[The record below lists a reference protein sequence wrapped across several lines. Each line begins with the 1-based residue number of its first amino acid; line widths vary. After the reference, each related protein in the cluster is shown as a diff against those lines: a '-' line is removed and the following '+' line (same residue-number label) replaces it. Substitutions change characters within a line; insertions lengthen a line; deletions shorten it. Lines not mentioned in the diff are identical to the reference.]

1 MSMEMPNIV
10 PEEIAKPKEQGE
22 EPFPVSDIE
31 DISERKLSSVALR
44 LQELFP
50 EQSERIGEIAD
61 SFLKSVHSE
70 LLEAN
75 DEIREKGLPELDKKS
90 LDAIELFYQLKAEK
104 QIRGCLPLE
113 AKKAVYQYF
122 KDIAGVIEKKE
133 KTDKSIPELSN
144 PVLKNTLFQK
154 LDNGEMAARIPL
166 NKEKTDVDFL
176 IVSKNDID
184 QYCFYIL
191 STLPKAELNKKQQ
204 AELDAYLEKNQESK
218 SSINIKKLLS
228 IVRVNPVLLDQF
240 KSRFERDVANRER
253 YTKRKVR
260 ETAGMLS
267 VVFKD
272 RNEGEKFLDL
282 CTGTGDIATI
292 IKTLGPQIKGVDL
305 NKYYLKVG
313 RIYDTILKKKFGSQ
327 ENERHLSEADVI
339 NGELPDADVWI
350 AKHPCAPHMAL
361 PDEIIRKF
369 SENSTANQLYLLTCC
384 ANKSVGHCPHSYNQ
398 NGLISSEEWNQSCLA
413 SSDIGTEE
421 EHGKI
426 EKVQEALKKINNA
439 RIRYIRDVLHL
450 DAELVEIPG
459 TIMNQMI
466 IVRK

>member
-10 PEEIAKPKEQGE
+10 PEEITKPKEKVE
-22 EPFPVSDIE
+22 EPFPASDIE
-31 DISERKLSSVALR
+31 DISERKLSSIALK

-61 SFLKSVHSE
+61 SFLKNVHSE

-90 LDAIELFYQLKAEK
+90 LDTIELFYQLKAEK

-113 AKKAVYQYF
+113 AKRVVYQYF
-122 KDIAGVIEKKE
+122 KDIAGKKKKKE
-133 KTDKSIPELSN
+133 KIDKSIPELSN
-144 PVLKNTLFQK
+144 PILKDTLFQK
-154 LDNGEMAARIPL
+154 LDNGETVAQIPL
-166 NKEKTDVDFL
+166 KKRETNEKFLTVNK
-176 IVSKNDID
+176 SDID
-184 QYCFYIL
+184 RYRFYML
-191 STLPKAELNKKQQ
+191 STLPRAELNKKQQ
-204 AELDAYLEKNQESK
+204 AELDAYLEKKQESK
-218 SSINIKKLLS
+218 PLDLRKLLS
-228 IVRVNPVLLDQF
+228 IIKANPVLFDQF

-272 RNEGEKFLDL
+272 RKEGEKFLDL

-313 RIYDTILKKKFGSQ
+313 RIYDTVLQKKFGSR
-327 ENERHLSEADVI
+327 ENERHLSEVDVI
-339 NGELPDADVWI
+339 NEEMPDADVWI

-369 SENSTANQLYLLTCC
+369 SENSTAKELYLLTCC

-398 NGLISSEEWNQSCLA
+398 NGLISSEEWNESCLA

-426 EKVQEALKKINNA
+426 EKVQEALKKINGA
-439 RIRYIRDVLHL
+439 RIKYIMEVLHL

>member
-1 MSMEMPNIV
+1 MEMPNIV

-327 ENERHLSEADVI
+327 EN
-339 NGELPDADVWI
+339 
-350 AKHPCAPHMAL
+350 
-361 PDEIIRKF
+361 
-369 SENSTANQLYLLTCC
+369 
-384 ANKSVGHCPHSYNQ
+384 
-398 NGLISSEEWNQSCLA
+398 
-413 SSDIGTEE
+413 
-421 EHGKI
+421 
-426 EKVQEALKKINNA
+426 
-439 RIRYIRDVLHL
+439 
-450 DAELVEIPG
+450 
-459 TIMNQMI
+459 
-466 IVRK
+466 

>member
-113 AKKAVYQYF
+113 AKK
-122 KDIAGVIEKKE
+122 E

-228 IVRVNPVLLDQF
+228 I
-240 KSRFERDVANRER
+240 
-253 YTKRKVR
+253 
-260 ETAGMLS
+260 
-267 VVFKD
+267 
-272 RNEGEKFLDL
+272 
-282 CTGTGDIATI
+282 
-292 IKTLGPQIKGVDL
+292 
-305 NKYYLKVG
+305 
-313 RIYDTILKKKFGSQ
+313 
-327 ENERHLSEADVI
+327 
-339 NGELPDADVWI
+339 
-350 AKHPCAPHMAL
+350 
-361 PDEIIRKF
+361 
-369 SENSTANQLYLLTCC
+369 
-384 ANKSVGHCPHSYNQ
+384 
-398 NGLISSEEWNQSCLA
+398 
-413 SSDIGTEE
+413 
-421 EHGKI
+421 
-426 EKVQEALKKINNA
+426 
-439 RIRYIRDVLHL
+439 
-450 DAELVEIPG
+450 
-459 TIMNQMI
+459 
-466 IVRK
+466 

>member
-1 MSMEMPNIV
+1 M
-10 PEEIAKPKEQGE
+10 
-22 EPFPVSDIE
+22 
-31 DISERKLSSVALR
+31 
-44 LQELFP
+44 
-50 EQSERIGEIAD
+50 
-61 SFLKSVHSE
+61 
-70 LLEAN
+70 
-75 DEIREKGLPELDKKS
+75 
-90 LDAIELFYQLKAEK
+90 
-104 QIRGCLPLE
+104 
-113 AKKAVYQYF
+113 
-122 KDIAGVIEKKE
+122 
-133 KTDKSIPELSN
+133 
-144 PVLKNTLFQK
+144 
-154 LDNGEMAARIPL
+154 
-166 NKEKTDVDFL
+166 
-176 IVSKNDID
+176 
-184 QYCFYIL
+184 
-191 STLPKAELNKKQQ
+191 
-204 AELDAYLEKNQESK
+204 
-218 SSINIKKLLS
+218 
-228 IVRVNPVLLDQF
+228 LDQF